1 MFKIL
6 YPAQDTSIYESS
18 KTLNTGLDEILE
30 IGKRDTTGG
39 TSYLKS
45 RSLVQFDLTQV
56 NSALSKYSVNI
67 EDCKFFLQ
75 LYTTHAVNLP
85 STYSVEAKIL
95 GNSWDNGLGVVN
107 SNPIITEG
115 CTWSYPISG
124 SHWTSGSQNL
134 EIANGSNLFI
144 KGTGEGGSYLEQSPD
159 TGLQLVFSQSFSQI
173 TDLDT
178 AASTRNT
185 DIYMDV
191 TSAIRT
197 WQSGSNDVA
206 IPNYGFLIQFS
217 DETEAA
223 TNKHGYVRF
232 FSRETHTIYVPK
244 LLMLFDKSSF
254 ATGSLDE
261 FNIES
266 YKIYTDLHKEYL
278 DTSVNKIRIFVRD
291 KYPQKSPTNLFPE
304 TAVKYLPSG
313 SLYSIRDAGTD
324 EVVIPFNDTY
334 TKISC
339 DSTSNFINLD
349 MSGLMP
355 ERYYRL
361 VFKVT
366 SGIYD
371 EFIEDDFYFKIVR

>member
-6 YPAQDTSIYESS
+6 YPSQDTAIYEVA

-39 TSYLKS
+39 TSYSKS
-45 RSLVQFDLTQV
+45 RSLVKFDLTQV
-56 NSALSKYSVNI
+56 DTALSKYSVNI

-95 GNSWDNGLGVVN
+95 GNDWDNGLGFVN
-107 SNPIITEG
+107 SNPIIEEG

-124 SHWTSGSQNL
+124 SNWTSGSQNQ
-134 EIANGSNLFI
+134 EIANGSNLYI
-144 KGTGEGGSYLEQSPD
+144 KGIGQGGSYLEESPN

-185 DIYMDV
+185 DLYMDV
-191 TSAIRT
+191 TSAVRT
-197 WQSGSNDVA
+197 WQSGSNGVTV
-206 IPNYGFLIQFS
+206 PNYGFLIQFS
-217 DETEAA
+217 DATEAA

-254 ATGSLDE
+254 ATGSLEE

-266 YKIYTDLHKEYL
+266 YKIYTDLQKEYL

-291 KYPQKSPTNLFPE
+291 RYPQKSPTNLFPE

-313 SLYSIRDAGTD
+313 SLYSIRDAATE

-361 VFKVT
+361 VFKFT